1 VSDPPPATSTASAAS
16 DHRAQAVRLG
26 GLGAMLAGVVFLG
39 TIAYTFGFLFAR
51 GLSFEMLNEP
61 ARLLPWVHTHTAA
74 YVGLWWIYTL
84 HFLCLLPA
92 PRGLAVIVGEDRATV
107 RSATVA
113 GVAGAVVGMIAAQVN
128 AATAPPLAAASVS
141 SPPALLSNV
150 WLQSELAGGLGLQ
163 LRLLS
168 DLLIAGWLTATG
180 LGLVR
185 SAGWRALGAAQLV
198 VSALVVVVYVGK
210 PFDWL
215 DLEPTLGFV
224 LALVYLWM
232 GVKLVRGPGG
242 PPDARRARLWA
253 RVPGDT

>member
-1 VSDPPPATSTASAAS
+1 MTAPSASRVALETAEA
-16 DHRAQAVRLG
+16 DVVRVG
-26 GLGAMLAGVVFLG
+26 GRGALLAGLVFLA

-51 GLSFEMLNEP
+51 GLSTDMLNVP
-61 ARLLPWVHTHTAA
+61 AQLLPWVHANTVAF
-74 YVGLWWIYTL
+74 VGLWWIYTL

-92 PRGLAVIVGEDRATV
+92 PRGLASIVGAERASI
-107 RSATVA
+107 RMATLA

-141 SPPALLSNV
+141 LSPSVLPSV

-168 DLLIAGWLTATG
+168 DVLMAVWLTTTG
-180 LGLVR
+180 LTLVKL
-185 SAGWRALGAAQLV
+185 AGWRALGAVQLA
-198 VSALVVVVYVGK
+198 VSALVVVVYIGK

-224 LALVYLWM
+224 LALVYLWI
-232 GVKLVRGPGG
+232 GIQLL
-242 PPDARRARLWA
+242 RRKA
-253 RVPGDT
+253 

>member
-1 VSDPPPATSTASAAS
+1 MSDAPPATSAAGAPN

-26 GLGAMLAGVVFLG
+26 GLGAVLAGVVFLG
-39 TIAYTFGFLFAR
+39 TIAYTFGFLFSR
-51 GLSFEMLNEP
+51 GLSTEMLNEP
-61 ARLLPWVHTHTAA
+61 ARLLPWVHEHTVP
-74 YVGLWWIYTL
+74 YVGLWWIFTL

-92 PRGLAVIVGEDRATV
+92 PRGLAMIVGDERATT
-107 RSATVA
+107 RMATIA
-113 GVAGAVVGMIAAQVN
+113 GIAGAVVGTIAAQVN
-128 AATAPPLAAASVS
+128 AATAPPLAAAAVATT
-141 SPPALLSNV
+141 PALLPSV

-168 DLLIAGWLTATG
+168 DLLMAVWLGTTG
-180 LGLVR
+180 LTLAR
-185 SAGWRALGAAQLV
+185 MPRWRALGVVQLA

-232 GVKLVRGPGG
+232 GVVLGRQ
-242 PPDARRARLWA
+242 R
-253 RVPGDT
+253 